1 MRKFERK
8 QKTTKIKDLVFFVP
22 FIVILGV
29 VCTLSIN
36 ATWDVY
42 KKVRDTEKNVA
53 AVTETYD
60 ELKKRESELI
70 GKIESLETP
79 LGVETEIREKFG
91 LVKDGEEMIVIV
103 DPPKEEK
110 ENDLESAENK
120 SLWEKIKE
128 WF

>member
-8 QKTTKIKDLVFFVP
+8 QKTTKIKDIVFSVP
-22 FIVILGV
+22 FVVILGV
-29 VCTLSIN
+29 VCALSIN

-53 AVTETYD
+53 AVAETYD
-60 ELKKRESELI
+60 ELKIRELELT
-70 GKIESLETP
+70 GKIDSLETP

-91 LVKDGEEMIVIV
+91 LVKEGEEMIVIV

-110 ENDLESAENK
+110 EDGLEDVDDK
-120 SLWEKIKE
+120 TLWEKIKE

>member
-8 QKTTKIKDLVFFVP
+8 QKKGRYKDILFSVP
-22 FIVILGV
+22 FIIVLGII
-29 VCTLSIN
+29 CSLSIS

-42 KKVRDTEKNVA
+42 KKVRNTEKNVA
-53 AVTETYD
+53 AVAETYD
-60 ELKKRESELI
+60 ELKKRESELTA
-70 GKIESLETP
+70 KIESLETP

-110 ENDLESAENK
+110 ENDSEDVKNK
-120 SLWEKIKE
+120 TLWGKIKG

>member
-1 MRKFERK
+1 MRKFEKK
-8 QKTTKIKDLVFFVP
+8 QKTAKIKDIVFSVP

-29 VCTLSIN
+29 VCSLSIN

-42 KKVRDTEKNVA
+42 KKARDTEKN
-53 AVTETYD
+53 AVVVVDKYN
-60 ELKKRESELI
+60 ELKRRESELT
-70 GKIESLETP
+70 GKIGSLETP
-79 LGVETEIREKFG
+79 LGIETEIREKFG

-110 ENDLESAENK
+110 ENDLEEVDDK
-120 SLWEKIKE
+120 TLWEKIKG

>member
-1 MRKFERK
+1 MRQFEKK
-8 QKTTKIKDLVFFVP
+8 QKTTKIKSLVFSVP
-22 FIVILGV
+22 FIVVLAV
-29 VCTLSIN
+29 FCSLSIN

-42 KKVRDTEKNVA
+42 KKARETKKNMTAVA
-53 AVTETYD
+53 ETYD
-60 ELKKRESELI
+60 ELKIRESELV

-91 LVKDGEEMIVIV
+91 LVKEGEEMIVIV

-110 ENDLESAENK
+110 EDNPEDVK
-120 SLWEKIKE
+120 SKTLWEKIKG

>member
-1 MRKFERK
+1 MRQFEKK
-8 QKTTKIKDLVFFVP
+8 QKTAKIKDIIFSVP

-29 VCTLSIN
+29 ACALSIN

-42 KKVRDTEKNVA
+42 KKVCDTEKNVV
-53 AVTETYD
+53 AVTEKYD
-60 ELKKRESELI
+60 ELKIRESELTE
-70 GKIESLETP
+70 KIESLETP

-91 LVKDGEEMIVIV
+91 LVKEGEEMIVIV

-110 ENDLESAENK
+110 EDGLEDADDK
-120 SLWEKIKE
+120 TLWERIKG

>member
-8 QKTTKIKDLVFFVP
+8 QKNTKIKDLIFSVP

-29 VCTLSIN
+29 VCALSIN

-42 KKVRDTEKNVA
+42 KKVRDTGKNVA
-53 AVTETYD
+53 AVAETYN
-60 ELKKRESELI
+60 ELKKRELELTAKI
-70 GKIESLETP
+70 GSLETP
-79 LGVETEIREKFG
+79 LGVETEIRDKFG

-110 ENDLESAENK
+110 ENDPESTDDK
-120 SLWEKIKE
+120 TLWEKIKG

>member
-1 MRKFERK
+1 MRKFEKK
-8 QKTTKIKDLVFFVP
+8 QKTAKIKDIVFSVP

-29 VCTLSIN
+29 VCSLSIN

-42 KKVRDTEKNVA
+42 KKARDTEKNAVVVA
-53 AVTETYD
+53 DKYD
-60 ELKKRESELI
+60 ELKRRESELT
-70 GKIESLETP
+70 GKIGSLETP
-79 LGVETEIREKFG
+79 LGIETEIREKFG

-110 ENDLESAENK
+110 ESDLESSDNK
-120 SLWEKIKE
+120 TLWEKIKG

>member
-1 MRKFERK
+1 MRQFEKK
-8 QKTTKIKDLVFFVP
+8 QKTTKIKSLVFSVP
-22 FIVILGV
+22 FIVVLAV
-29 VCTLSIN
+29 FCSLSIN

-42 KKVRDTEKNVA
+42 KKARETKKNMTAVA
-53 AVTETYD
+53 ETYD
-60 ELKKRESELI
+60 ELKIRESELV

-91 LVKDGEEMIVIV
+91 LVKEGEEMIVIV

-110 ENDLESAENK
+110 ENDLEDTNDK
-120 SLWEKIKE
+120 TLWEKIKG